1 VKFALSLIAGAAVLA
16 SASLANAAITASMV
30 KTSSGISISG
40 QAGTYDI
47 YQLKVTTDS
56 SWTNERLDLNL
67 TSGLIYQDS
76 NGTDAQPNPGFFG
89 FVPSL
94 AQDTFFTNPGG
105 YPNVATQGTGTSFA
119 GTNTVTNTQL
129 GVSWFASST
138 FTPGTYVVA
147 QVTVTSGAA
156 GTFTG
161 ASFDNQSAGVGTP
174 FAGALVGAAP
184 IPEPASLGVLALGGM
199 ALLARRRKA

>member
-1 VKFALSLIAGAAVLA
+1 MIAGATVLA
-16 SASLANAAITASMV
+16 SAGLANAAITASMV

-40 QAGTYDI
+40 QSGTYDV

-56 SWTNERLDLNL
+56 SWTNERLDLSL
-67 TSGLIYQDS
+67 TSGLIYQDAFGS
-76 NGTDAQPNPGFFG
+76 DTQPNPAFFG
-89 FVPSL
+89 VAPSL
-94 AQDTFFTNPGG
+94 VQDTYFTNPGG
-105 YPNVATQGTGTSFA
+105 YPNVAATGTSTSFA

-138 FTPGTYVVA
+138 FNPGTYVVA
-147 QVTVTSGAA
+147 QVTVTAGAT

-174 FAGALVGAAP
+174 FVGALVGGAP

-199 ALLARRRKA
+199 ALVARRRKA